1 MRCIASLLFICN
13 FTDPIL
19 NLMRKSILLVLLAL
33 SGTSAQA
40 QDKGIMSGNFQG
52 NFSIFELDSAIG
64 AYESPQYLS
73 EKSSAE
79 GWLYLN
85 YRIKGF
91 NLSARYDLFHN
102 SNLLNPTGSFTGNG
116 LGYWQI
122 SKTIDNLTITAGS
135 FYDQF
140 GSGLVFRSY
149 ENRLIG
155 IDFAMEGLHLKYQL
169 TPNTQIKAFTGRQK
183 GAQANRFGTSPE
195 VEKGINAEH
204 TLFFG
209 TDDKYNVNLGGSW
222 VNRTLTQNTMSIL
235 AAEINS
241 YDLNLRFDPR
251 YNVYAYN
258 GYATFTLGNFSVFG
272 EYVGK
277 TKEAVRNLETGLLE
291 LKPGMT
297 YYFGGSY
304 SINKIGRKKRSAIG
318 VNVQYRKIEDF
329 QFRVSPYD
337 QLLNGLLTY
346 QPSLTRQAAYRLLA
360 RYNAPAQDYGEQ
372 GIQGDLVYTI
382 KSGSTITLN
391 YSNVKKLDGQQLF
404 REYFGEYSH
413 RFSKKLKAKVGLQSV
428 FYDQEVYEGKDTSY
442 PDVHT
447 ITPFIDITYKLSTR
461 NSLRLEAQ
469 YLHTEQDLGSFVNAI
484 LELNMSPHYSFAVAD
499 MVNVNPVR
507 HKDSPISDEIIHYY
521 TIFAKYTVQT
531 TSFTA
536 AYVKQVEGVN
546 CTGGICRLEPAFS
559 GFRFTVVTTF

>member
-1 MRCIASLLFICN
+1 MLLFKLYY
-13 FTDPIL
+13 FYDL
-19 NLMRKSILLVLLAL
+19 KGLFMRKWLLLAVLASSVTL
-33 SGTSAQA
+33 SNA

-52 NFSIFELDSAIG
+52 NFSVFELDSAIG

-85 YRIKGF
+85 YQIKGF

-102 SNLLNPTGSFTGNG
+102 SNLLNPTGSFSGNG

-122 SKTIDNLTITAGS
+122 SKSIEKLTITAGS

-183 GAQANRFGTSPE
+183 GGQANRFGTSPE
-195 VEKGINAEH
+195 VEKGLNLEH
-204 TLFFG
+204 TIFFG
-209 TDDKYNVNLGGSW
+209 ENGKYNVNLGGSW
-222 VNRTLTQNTMSIL
+222 VNRTLTKNTMNIL
-235 AAEINS
+235 ASEINS
-241 YDLNLRFDPR
+241 YDLNLRFDPK

-258 GYATFTLGNFSVFG
+258 GYATFTLGKVSLFG

-277 TKEAVRNLETGLLE
+277 TKEAMRNLETSILE
-291 LKPGMT
+291 LKPGLT

-304 SINKIGRKKRSAIG
+304 SVNKIGKKKKSALG
-318 VNVQYRKIEDF
+318 VNVQYRLIEDF

-346 QPSLTRQAAYRLLA
+346 QPSLTRQASYRLLA
-360 RYNAPAQDYGEQ
+360 RYVAAAQDYGEK

-382 KSGSTITLN
+382 SSGKTINLN
-391 YSNVKKLDGQQLF
+391 YSNIQKLDGQQLYE
-404 REYFGEYSH
+404 EYYGQYSH
-413 RFSKKLKAKVGLQSV
+413 KINRNLKVKAGLQVV
-428 FYDQEVYEGKDTSY
+428 FYDQEVYQGKDSSY
-442 PDVHT
+442 PDVNT
-447 ITPFIDITYKLSTR
+447 ITPFIDVTYKLTKK
-461 NSLRLEAQ
+461 NSLRFEAQ
-469 YLHTEQDLGSFVNAI
+469 YLNTKEDLGSFANAI
-484 LELNMSPHYSFAVAD
+484 IELNMSPHYSFAVAD
-499 MVNVNPVR
+499 MVNVDPVR
-507 HKDSPISDEIIHYY
+507 HHDSPISDDIIHYY
-521 TIFAKYTVQT
+521 TLFAKYTIHA

-536 AYVKQVEGVN
+536 AYIKQVEGVN

-559 GFRFTVVTTF
+559 GFRFTIVTTF